1 MKLWIELIV
10 ERSTWSRGL
19 DMAKA
24 NAIEGTWW
32 PARQTIRDET
42 ISQLILADGPTDNAN
57 TGSVDNF
64 NTSYNENEANLMV
77 SEHHPHG
84 GGPDQQNKHKTYMR
98 VPYVGLERGETK
110 NGSQFWRTRLLWV
123 KWIDTAA
130 GGGTLDIHGPDI
142 TMYFFEKFEWGR
154 PLSWINDDYLYVT
167 ELTQYQ
173 AKTDREYASWL
184 NESHLTSDEDD
195 PLRSTGTRRGRN
207 PAGAQAA
214 GVQAGRSTGTRRGRN
229 RPHWGG
235 PNPSQQSAMGTAAA
249 AIFSPGKWD
258 RISSKLE
265 QERVA
270 MSAIARG
277 VISRTP
283 PGVMGLGTSMADHVR
298 NHLEKAGY
306 SRDQIAWY
314 FNPTVNPLTHSL
326 GIESYMK
333 AGDTGNNPGGTPQ
346 KINPPTPAVTK
357 LVVRAPIGYTKP
369 AGRGE
374 DQRPHIAQVGSY
386 LEEPDRHFFRQIPNQ
401 VSYQGLGS
409 RWVEIPRKGDFPIV
423 EWSEWT
429 LMKIQFDF
437 LIAHDMDGLF
447 VDVSEDIDQ
456 LRRMAQRPL
465 PVSVYGM
472 DQLFSLQ
479 MKRAQETDKP
489 MQFVIADFTV
499 KSARR
504 TILEGDKQITAAQCS
519 MTLQEIPI
527 EEMTIVEMGMPPM
540 TGAAVPSPKND
551 EEVGSDPLFSALLPA
566 PWVIDANL
574 LQIDTNTV
582 DDGIPSP

>member
-1 MKLWIELIV
+1 MGIE
-10 ERSTWSRGL
+10 
-19 DMAKA
+19 
-24 NAIEGTWW
+24 
-32 PARQTIRDET
+32 
-42 ISQLILADGPTDNAN
+42 
-57 TGSVDNF
+57 TGES
-64 NTSYNENEANLMV
+64 S
-77 SEHHPHG
+77 SGIP
-84 GGPDQQNKHKTYMR
+84 
-98 VPYVGLERGETK
+98 
-110 NGSQFWRTRLLWV
+110 FWRTRPLWV
-123 KWIDTAA
+123 KITDIPPA
-130 GGGTLDIHGPDI
+130 GTLAIDGQDIS
-142 TMYFFEKFEWGR
+142 MYFFELREST
-154 PLSWINDDYLYVT
+154 SWFDLKEDYLYIT
-167 ELTQYQ
+167 EYVNYK
-173 AKTDREYASWL
+173 AKTVAEYVAWGQVQ
-184 NESHLTSDEDD
+184 LTSSTGEDD
-195 PLRSTGTRRGRN
+195 PSRSTGSRKGRHH
-207 PAGAQAA
+207 PTGGHSGPSAGARADS
-214 GVQAGRSTGTRRGRN
+214 STGTHRGRN
-229 RPHWGG
+229 RPHQGG

-277 VISRTP
+277 VIIQTP
-283 PGVMGLGTSMADHVR
+283 PGVTGLGTSMVDHVR

-369 AGRGE
+369 AGRGD

-437 LIAHDMDGLF
+437 LIAHEMDGLF
-447 VDVSEDIDQ
+447 ADVSEEIDQ

-465 PVSVYGM
+465 PVSIYGM

-551 EEVGSDPLFSALLPA
+551 EEVGSDPLFSELLPA

-582 DDGIPSP
+582 NDGIPSS